1 MISMIKL
8 TKTKEAIMNNYVCI
22 TGATGGLG
30 KAFAM
35 ECASRGW
42 NLYLT
47 DLSEEKLA
55 VLQQGLMRMF
65 DVKVVYDPCDLIN
78 PDERKLFW
86 EHIHDAGLRFH
97 MMINVAGLDFEGAF
111 IERNI
116 QELETIIRLNVEATV
131 TMTRR
136 VLDFKSQDEVFYVIN
151 VSSLAS
157 FYPMPL
163 KAVYAASKRF
173 LLDFTRAAR
182 QELRK
187 DDVRMLALCPAGLAT
202 KPETIQSISSQGFMG
217 EFTTMQIGKVAAKTI
232 NRALWG
238 CSVYIPGWM
247 NQALKTLGTLV
258 PADWVAWMIRHR
270 WSKIRQI
277 AAQCGS
283 QEYVHLE
290 KNLALSPTSSD
301 V

>member
-1 MISMIKL
+1 MEN
-8 TKTKEAIMNNYVCI
+8 TVCI

-42 NLYLT
+42 DLYLT
-47 DLSEEKLA
+47 DLHEGKLA
-55 VLQQGLMRMF
+55 LLKRGLERMHGINVL
-65 DVKVVYDPCDLIN
+65 YDPCDLVD
-78 PDERKLFW
+78 PEARDRFW
-86 EHIHDAGLRFH
+86 QRIHAAGLRFH

-111 IERNI
+111 IDRNI
-116 QELETIIRLNVEATV
+116 EELKTIIRLNVEATV
-131 TMTRR
+131 TMTRH
-136 VLDFKSQDEVFYVIN
+136 VLDYKVPDETFYVIN

-173 LLDFTRAAR
+173 LLDFTRATR

-187 DDVRMLALCPAGLAT
+187 EDVRLLALCPAGLAT
-202 KPETIQSISSQGFMG
+202 KPETVRSISSQGFMG
-217 EFTTMQIGKVAAKTI
+217 ELTTMKIGDVAAKTI
-232 NRALWG
+232 NRALLG

-247 NQALKTLGTLV
+247 NQVLKFFGTLV
-258 PADWVAWMIRHR
+258 PADWVAWMIGRR
-270 WSKIRQI
+270 WSKTRQI

-283 QEYVHLE
+283 QEYVHLD
-290 KNLALSPTSSD
+290 KNLALFPTSLE
-301 V
+301 

>member
-1 MISMIKL
+1 MKSF
-8 TKTKEAIMNNYVCI
+8 VCI

-30 KAFAM
+30 KAFAL

-47 DLSEEKLA
+47 DVDMKKLETLQKGLSRLYESEIL
-55 VLQQGLMRMF
+55 
-65 DVKVVYDPCDLIN
+65 YDSCDLID
-78 PDERKLFW
+78 PDDRALFW
-86 EHIHDAGLRFH
+86 EHIHAAGIRFY

-116 QELETIIRLNVEATV
+116 EELKTIIRLNIEATV
-131 TMTRR
+131 TMTRS
-136 VLDFKSQDEVFYVIN
+136 VLDYRDPQEKLTIIN

-182 QELRK
+182 QELKK
-187 DDVRMLALCPAGLAT
+187 DGVRLLALCPAGLAT
-202 KPETIQSISSQGFMG
+202 KAETIRSINSQGLVG
-217 EFTTMQIGKVAAKTI
+217 EFTTMQIGDVASKTI
-232 NRALWG
+232 NRALMGW
-238 CSVYIPGWM
+238 SVFIPGWM
-247 NQALKTLGTLV
+247 NQVLKGLGSLV
-258 PADWVAWMIRHR
+258 PADWVAWVIRQR
-270 WSKIRQI
+270 WARTRQI

-290 KNLALSPTSSD
+290 ENRALSPTSSE
-301 V
+301 